1 MLYVF
6 SSLSDTGRQR
16 SNNEDAVACE
26 ASLGLAVL
34 ADGMGGYNAGEVAS
48 AMATG
53 TVATALG
60 TWLLA
65 HQPKASSRETM
76 LAMRLSVERA
86 NQTVYQ
92 AAQDNSEFAGMGTTL
107 VVAVFDGARALV
119 GHVGDSR
126 CYRWRGDHLTRLTRD
141 HSLLQEHIDAGLLDP
156 ADAHNAP
163 YRNLVTRALGV
174 ENKVEVDITE
184 HVVLPGDLFL
194 MCSDGLTDML
204 ADDMLAQLL
213 RNVSPT
219 DNLAQALIDAA
230 NEAGGKDNI
239 SVILVRATGGRS
251 KRRLLPSWW
260 AR

>member
-1 MLYVF
+1 MLYAF

-65 HQPKASSRETM
+65 HQGKASTRETT

-86 NQTVYQ
+86 NQTIYQ

-107 VVAVFDGARALV
+107 VVAVYAGARVLL

-141 HSLLQEHIDAGLLDP
+141 HSLLQEHLDAGLLDP
-156 ADAHNAP
+156 EDAHNAP

-174 ENKVEVDITE
+174 DQAVVVDITE

-251 KRRLLPSWW
+251 KRSLLPSWW
-260 AR
+260 VR